1 MAVIPTTDT
10 LASELREINR
20 RLRLL
25 ETSSRFNAP
34 VVTADPAAPR
44 DGDIWIRSDLNQ
56 LRARIA
62 GVTRYAALT

>member
-10 LASELREINR
+10 LDRRLREIDR

-25 ETSSRFNAP
+25 ETSSAFNAP
-34 VVTADPAAPR
+34 VLTADPAQPR
-44 DGDIWIRSDLNQ
+44 DGDVWIRSDLDQ

-62 GVTRYAALT
+62 GATRSTTLT

>member
-1 MAVIPTTDT
+1 MPVIPTTDT
-10 LASELREINR
+10 IGAQLRELNR

-34 VVTADPAAPR
+34 VVTVDPTAPR
-44 DGDIWIRSDLNQ
+44 DGDVWIRSDTNQ

-62 GVTRYAALT
+62 GVTKSAALT